1 MSGRCVSLSN
11 IISTNLS
18 MKVLK
23 SELIKTI
30 NKVPGNRL
38 IYKQLNVD
46 FINLDKLWLYLY
58 HKRNYTESMTDLF
71 LTVKSLKR

>member
-1 MSGRCVSLSN
+1 
-11 IISTNLS
+11 

-23 SELIKTI
+23 SGLIKTI

-38 IYKQLNVD
+38 IYKQLKVD

-58 HKRNYTESMTDLF
+58 HKRNYTESMKDLF